1 MSHFTPYEGAE
12 PYIFTSYAHANSPAV
27 MEVIEAMHARGY
39 RIWYDEGIEVGS
51 EWPECIAEH
60 LSQAH
65 LMLAFISDAY
75 MKSDN
80 CRREMH
86 YALSKRI
93 KVINIFLEPTQ
104 MTPGMEMQ
112 IGNIFALMKYSM
124 PSEAFYERLYNAP
137 LLNSESFS
145 AASAASPAQAAS
157 PDAQSAACI
166 ASAPTDGADGDTGAR
181 RDKGGK
187 NKSAR
192 SERAD
197 SPPREKR
204 PPEKRRR
211 LVRRIVGWGIAVLL
225 FAAIITLGTIGH
237 FTGLAER
244 VLIRVNAEEAA
255 LLPAATKA
263 EFTSAAFEDIAR
275 RYSGIE
281 SGDIFVSDLSG
292 LTELYIASGYAF
304 TPDDPSAVY
313 PLAEDA
319 LRDLGDLQYFTGL
332 NTLHINGHPLSS
344 LATMPALNIQYLDI
358 SACRVSSLE
367 GVGRLQR
374 LRELTATG
382 CPVTE
387 LGDIRQ
393 CLDLRALD
401 LNGSTLT
408 DFSALKPLTKLTEF
422 SVSSCTA
429 ESVRT
434 VMRMS
439 GITDLAFYDCD
450 LRGRFF
456 KGFDKESNISSL
468 ALYNCKLDEL
478 TNLEDFSGLTTLTL
492 ASSGESLAWT
502 AYLPQLPALSRVYV
516 DAAMQDVVTRALA
529 TRRDVSVLPLDAPG
543 E

>member
-1 MSHFTPYEGAE
+1 MSRFIPYEGAE
-12 PYIFTSYAHANSPAV
+12 PYIFTSYAHADSPAV

-60 LSQAH
+60 LSGAH

-124 PSEAFYERLYNAP
+124 TAEAFYDRLYSAP

-145 AASAASPAQAAS
+145 SLPA
-157 PDAQSAACI
+157 DAT
-166 ASAPTDGADGDTGAR
+166 P
-181 RDKGGK
+181 
-187 NKSAR
+187 
-192 SERAD
+192 RAD
-197 SPPREKR
+197 SGAAVLAASGDREKVKSKRGEKAERPPRVKR
-204 PPEKRRR
+204 PPERKRR
-211 LVRRIVGWGIAVLL
+211 LVRRIVGWSIFVLL
-225 FAAIITLGTIGH
+225 FAAIVTLGTIGH
-237 FTGLAER
+237 FTGLTER
-244 VLIRVNAEEAA
+244 VIIRVNAEEVS

-281 SGDIFVSDLSG
+281 SGDIFVSDISG

-304 TPDDPSAVY
+304 TPDDPSAVF
-313 PLAEDA
+313 PLAEA
-319 LRDLGDLQYFTGL
+319 EIRDLSDLKYFTGL

-367 GVGRLQR
+367 GVGRLQK

-401 LNGSTLT
+401 LNGSALT
-408 DFSALKPLTKLTEF
+408 DFSALKPLTRLTRF

-429 ESVRT
+429 DGVKT
-434 VMRMS
+434 VLHMS
-439 GITDLAFYDCD
+439 GITDVSFYDCD

-456 KGFDKESNISSL
+456 RRFDKESGLSSL
-468 ALYNCKLDEL
+468 ALYNCKLDDL
-478 TNLEDFSGLTTLTL
+478 GNLEDFSGLTTLTL
-492 ASSGESLAWT
+492 VSSGEALDWASS
-502 AYLPQLPALSRVYV
+502 LPQLTALRRVYV
-516 DAAMQDVVTRALA
+516 DESMYDIVTHALTSRPDVNIELIPNA
-529 TRRDVSVLPLDAPG
+529 
-543 E
+543 